1 MAVIRT
7 WSGDGLSPTNLTTS
21 TVGAGDTAFSSING
35 GGTFTVTADGTR
47 SPQITWPSTSAAHNV
62 RWNALGNLTAWA
74 IRRYFSVASLP
85 GVTWGILVGLNS
97 GGGDLFRV
105 EINSSGYL
113 RYRSATAAVFSPS
126 TNALEAGVVYRIELT
141 GQADG
146 SSTVALYEGDS
157 TTALLSSTVTV
168 TAGNLD
174 EIRFGHHSSMATS
187 GETGD
192 DFAVANTA
200 TFIGPVE
207 EDDEPVPEISR
218 KWQGDG
224 LSAGALT
231 TSSVGTDDTAF
242 SSVVGSLTIIASGVR
257 SPRILLP
264 DAAGIKRVHWWP
276 LDSTPLPQYAVRWY
290 QTFGGYSPSEIYLAN
305 GLSSGDR
312 WSVRMTAS
320 GNLRLRD
327 DAASSTLWTSSTV
340 LPLNKLIRFELVVN
354 GAAISLRA
362 YNGDTETQYTSTTTT
377 LSNSAINELR
387 FGFSSSVASTAVTY
401 DDIAFHSLATEI
413 GPAAV
418 PGVAYTHFRYDGSG
432 WVAQTVTAL

>member
-126 TNALEAGVVYRIELT
+126 TTALEVGVVYRIELT

-157 TTALLSSTVTV
+157 TTALLSSTITV

-207 EDDEPVPEISR
+207 EDDEPVPEI
-218 KWQGDG
+218 
-224 LSAGALT
+224 
-231 TSSVGTDDTAF
+231 F
-242 SSVVGSLTIIASGVR
+242 
-257 SPRILLP
+257 
-264 DAAGIKRVHWWP
+264 
-276 LDSTPLPQYAVRWY
+276 
-290 QTFGGYSPSEIYLAN
+290 
-305 GLSSGDR
+305 
-312 WSVRMTAS
+312 
-320 GNLRLRD
+320 
-327 DAASSTLWTSSTV
+327 
-340 LPLNKLIRFELVVN
+340 RFLCRESFL
-354 GAAISLRA
+354 
-362 YNGDTETQYTSTTTT
+362 E
-377 LSNSAINELR
+377 
-387 FGFSSSVASTAVTY
+387 
-401 DDIAFHSLATEI
+401 
-413 GPAAV
+413 AAV
-418 PGVAYTHFRYDGSG
+418 NSSEQSATVQLHRPHSRGQLFTHTVILVIVGCHIVFVIGGVTIQCIGDLIGAVGKVGISDREHISVTLVNVPDERAKEYSLYGTGVLRHLTDG
-432 WVAQTVTAL
+432 VDYLVH